1 MSPNL
6 MVAVPT
12 HSGQMESVTTESL
25 LQLQKALIERG
36 GQMTLKVHSGS
47 VISTLRNVIAADF
60 LGSEADTLL
69 MLDADQGISG
79 AGLMRLIDF
88 GEPIVGV
95 IAPKRV
101 YNWSHVDPRETAED
115 MGRIRYQ
122 AMAWA
127 GRLDSAED
135 GQTEVRDGFARAIHV
150 GSGIMV
156 VQRPAFETMMAAHPE
171 LEGVGFNTAE
181 FPPGRFTHNWGFFNP
196 LTLPEEGGA
205 MTEDFSFCHRW
216 RALGGEL
223 WADIVTPTVHVGRHV
238 FGGSYLEFI
247 RASQPKG

>member
-1 MSPNL
+1 

-25 LQLQKALIERG
+25 LQLQQALIERG
-36 GQMTLKVHSGS
+36 WQMILKVHSGS
-47 VISTLRNVIAADF
+47 VISTLRNVMAADF
-60 LGSEADTLL
+60 LSSECDTLL

-79 AGLMRLIDF
+79 AGLMRLISFDK
-88 GEPIVGV
+88 PVVGV

-101 YNWSHVDPRETAED
+101 YSWGDVNPRETAD
-115 MGRIRYQ
+115 DIGRIRYQ

-127 GRLDSAED
+127 GRLERADD
-135 GQTEVRDGFARAIHV
+135 GSTEVRDGFARAIHV

-156 VQRPAFETMMAAHPE
+156 VQRAVFEKMMAAHPE
-171 LEGVGFNTAE
+171 LQGVGFNTNELPA
-181 FPPGRFTHNWGFFNP
+181 GRFNYNWGFFNP
-196 LTLPEEGGA
+196 ITLPEDGGS

-223 WADIVTPTVHVGRHV
+223 WADIVTPTVHVGRHA
-238 FGGSYLEFI
+238 FGGTYLEFI
-247 RASQPKG
+247 RALQPKD